1 MLILCKLEKLA
12 SNLMMNITKM
22 GETQQYK
29 KFMII
34 FTKIWTGE
42 RKLS

>member
-1 MLILCKLEKLA
+1 MQIFAKLEKFA
-12 SNLMMNITKM
+12 FNLMNITKM
-22 GETQQYK
+22 GKTLQSV

-34 FTKIWTGE
+34 FTKIWTEE